1 MFWSL
6 YSSLFFNNVTSARGV
21 MGRMPAPGPI
31 DPGSS
36 PRRAQ
41 AITTF
46 IAFIFFYN
54 AQTNFY
60 IKKNC

>member
-1 MFWSL
+1 
-6 YSSLFFNNVTSARGV
+6 
-21 MGRMPAPGPI
+21 MGRMPDPGPI
-31 DPGSS
+31 DLGSS

-46 IAFIFFYN
+46 IAYIFFYN

-60 IKKNC
+60 IKNNW

>member
-1 MFWSL
+1 
-6 YSSLFFNNVTSARGV
+6 
-21 MGRMPAPGPI
+21 MGRVPDPGPN

-41 AITTF
+41 VITTF

-60 IKKNC
+60 IKKIIAKIYPKKFF

>member
-1 MFWSL
+1 
-6 YSSLFFNNVTSARGV
+6 
-21 MGRMPAPGPI
+21 MGRVPDPGPN

-60 IKKNC
+60 ITKDLLKFITRSFFKKTCRKS

>member
-1 MFWSL
+1 
-6 YSSLFFNNVTSARGV
+6 
-21 MGRMPAPGPI
+21 MGRVPDPGPN

-60 IKKNC
+60 IKKNS

>member
-1 MFWSL
+1 
-6 YSSLFFNNVTSARGV
+6 
-21 MGRMPAPGPI
+21 MGRVPVPGPN

-36 PRRAQ
+36 PRRVQ
-41 AITTF
+41 AITTL

-60 IKKNC
+60 IKKRPAKIYHKKFF

>member
-1 MFWSL
+1 
-6 YSSLFFNNVTSARGV
+6 
-21 MGRMPAPGPI
+21 MGRVPDPGSN

-41 AITTF
+41 VITTF

-54 AQTNFY
+54 AQTNFN
-60 IKKNC
+60 IKKKLLKFITKSFF

>member
-1 MFWSL
+1 
-6 YSSLFFNNVTSARGV
+6 
-21 MGRMPAPGPI
+21 MGRMPDPGPI

-54 AQTNFY
+54 SQTNFY
-60 IKKNC
+60 IKKNRQNLSQEVFFLINM